1 MILSERSLGQIKNSA
16 LDLPHR
22 DYFSLPEKVLQF
34 GTGGLLRGLPD
45 YFIDQANKQ
54 GLFNGRIVVVKS
66 TDAGSTDSFKDQD
79 NLYTICVRGI
89 EGDNKIEK
97 DIVNASISCVLSA
110 HDHWDEIL
118 RCAENPD
125 MQLIISNT
133 TEVGI
138 VLTDDR
144 IDQTPPA
151 SFPGKL
157 LAFLYRRYQVF
168 RGDLSKGMVIIPTE
182 LILNNADQL
191 FSILVQLAK
200 KQPLEPAFIEWL
212 EKANFFC
219 NSLVDCIV
227 PGKLSAGAKSDMEAR
242 LGYSDELLIM
252 TEVYRLWAIQSS
264 SPKVK
269 EILSFAGADE
279 RVVIAPDILRFRE
292 LKLRLLNGS
301 HTFSCALAVMA
312 GYPMV
317 RQALG
322 APAFAQYLRDLML
335 KEIIP
340 VISEGDITKDSATN
354 FANMVIDRFKNPFI
368 DHLWIN
374 IALQYSTK
382 MRMRNVPLIRK
393 YVDKFGVAPRCMS
406 LGFAAYLL
414 FMKSEK
420 KADGKY
426 YGSLYGKEYLIED
439 DQAPYFSRQWKLHDN
454 NHFIVKILQN
464 QDLWGTDLSELT
476 GFTGAVQQGLQ
487 ILLQQGSPAAL
498 KKVINQ

>member
-1 MILSERSLGQIKNSA
+1 MQFPGRNCFQ
-16 LDLPHR
+16 
-22 DYFSLPEKVLQF
+22 LPEKVLQF

-54 GLFNGRIVVVKS
+54 GLFNGRIVIVKS
-66 TDAGSTDSFKDQD
+66 TNTGSTKSFEDQD
-79 NLYTICVRGI
+79 NLYTICIRGV
-89 EGDNKIEK
+89 EGDQKIERNS
-97 DIVNASISCVLSA
+97 INASISRVLSA

-118 RCAENPD
+118 CCAENPD
-125 MQLIISNT
+125 MQIVISNT

-144 IDQTPPA
+144 IDHKPPS

-157 LAFLYRRYQVF
+157 LAFLYHRF
-168 RGDLSKGMVIIPTE
+168 GIFHGDLSKGMVIIPTE

-200 KQPLEPAFIEWL
+200 KQLLEPAFIEWL
-212 EKANFFC
+212 GKANFFC

-227 PGKLSAGAKSDMEAR
+227 PGKLSADAKSDMEAK

-264 SPKVK
+264 SQKVK

-279 RVVIAPDILRFRE
+279 RVVIAPDIQRFRE

-301 HTFSCALAVMA
+301 HTFSCALALVF
-312 GYPMV
+312 GYSLV

-322 APAFAQYLRDLML
+322 APRFIQFLRELML
-335 KEIIP
+335 KEIVP
-340 VISEGDITKDSATN
+340 VVSEGDITKDSATD
-354 FANMVIDRFKNPFI
+354 FARQVIDRFKNPFI
-368 DHLWIN
+368 DHSWIS
-374 IALQYSTK
+374 ISLQYSTK
-382 MRMRNVPLIRK
+382 MRMRNVPLILK
-393 YVDKFGVAPRCMS
+393 YVHKFGEAPTCMC

-414 FMKSEK
+414 FMKSEM

-426 YGSLYGKEYLIED
+426 YGSISGTEYRIQD
-439 DQAPYFSRQWKLHDN
+439 DQAPYFYQQWKRQPDN
-454 NHFIVKILQN
+454 HHFLVEILQN
-464 QDLWGTDLSELT
+464 QDLWGTDLSALP
-476 GFTGAVQQGLQ
+476 GFASAVQDGLEV
-487 ILLQQGSPAAL
+487 LSTEGAGVVL
-498 KKVINQ
+498 KQTNPSKK